1 MSDGNAYAFAVSSV
15 DTNVPYRIVGN
26 GGKAYFGSLPS
37 GIVIDGA
44 FGDWQGVEKGSD
56 VSGDASQNIDLREYA
71 SAIASNA
78 YFYMA
83 VDGTMLAGCEIP
95 VLGARPPV
103 QPGPPTPVVI
113 KENLGTDVARVYID
127 LMNSTINTFNPAMI
141 SHGYLI
147 ELQGRNGQV
156 VSARAWKWENGVKA
170 EEIQNPNI
178 AHGLSDGKIEFSV
191 AGSAL
196 AGLNNDTKFYF
207 EMTNWL
213 GEKDASEIAYRAGK
227 IQQQN
232 IETNIGTRGTP
243 HAPIHINGNSQ
254 FTSENGVVS
263 GSGTPADPYIIEGW
277 DINANGGTYGIW
289 IENTNV
295 YFVIRNCNITNAT
308 NSGSFPHGSG
318 IALNN
323 VMNGTIENNKCNN
336 SRYGIYLYGG
346 SKYNNINNNNCSGNS
361 IYGIRL
367 YIADNNTIMNNI
379 ATSNSDTGI
388 HLYSANNNSVINN
401 NASNNNNHGI
411 YSYSSSK
418 NNIIGN
424 NASGNLQRGIYLYV
438 SDNHN
443 ISNNTCVNNSNYG
456 IYLDFSSY
464 NNLSGNNASFGLAAS
479 NTGIYLVNSHWNNLT
494 NNTACYNQ
502 GTGIYISFSG
512 NNTLIGN
519 NASFNSLSG
528 STGRGIHLYYANNT
542 VMINNSACNNSGTY
556 GYGIYLS
563 NSNWC
568 NIRGNNVSGN
578 NGTSFGDGLYLY
590 FSSNNTLSRNK
601 ATSNK
606 RLGVYLD
613 VSAYNNIT
621 ENIVSNNGGTGIY
634 IYGSYQRSQYNRI
647 FNNNVSRNSNYGI
660 SLEDDCNYTTITY
673 NWIFNNGQYG
683 IYIDQAKYC
692 TIHHNTLMANNGATR
707 GYTGNC
713 QAYTNVGYSNWYEDS
728 ITEGNYWSNWNGLSW
743 GTLDAYVIN
752 WSLSDPP
759 GARVV
764 DRYPLGMPVLY
775 PLNIT
780 TNEDFAFYASLY
792 GWNGAGTNI
801 NPYIIDRYY
810 INGNGTLNCTY
821 IANTDVSFVIQN
833 CLVKNATQPQGNG
846 IYLFN
851 VNNATLFNNTIR
863 NARYGIYLGNAGYT
877 EISKNDITGIITW
890 GITLSNSMNITVSNN
905 RVYAFSNPAIY
916 LWFSNSNQVVGN
928 QLNNTSS
935 GIYLYSSSK
944 NTIVK
949 NHIWNQTGSG
959 VYLYGGSTENI
970 ISSNNVSFGN
980 IGIDLQITSDNNEIT
995 YNWIYNNTNYG
1006 IYILLSAGNRIHHN
1020 NLVKNRGATKGIS
1033 DGWCQAYAD
1042 NSLNQWSWLNEG
1054 NYWSNWDGTGWGTSS
1069 AYPINGGAGGA
1080 DWYPLSNRT
1089 FAPLHIVGN
1098 EEFVFYAKLYGWPGA
1113 GISANPY
1120 IIDRYYL
1127 NGNATG
1133 IPSSYN
1139 IWIENTNLYFRISN
1153 STIRNATDN
1162 IASPYGA
1169 GIAFI
1174 SVTNGVV
1181 DNNTVTNNV
1190 DGIYIKM
1197 SNGLNIKNNNISFNS
1212 ETGIDIY
1219 ECSYLTI
1226 TGNTMYY
1233 DGIHLDGGQ
1242 VSHWNTHMIQTTNTV
1257 NGKPIRYYSNQTGS
1271 AVDTLAGQIIL
1282 ANCIAMTVNG
1292 VAINNTTT
1300 ALLIGFS
1307 RNTTITNNNFS
1318 DCRFCAIFMRNTEN
1332 DTIKSNV
1339 LLRNTHYGVYSN
1351 SANNT
1356 EMEWNLVSD
1365 NVDYGICIVYF
1376 TYGRISNNTVL
1387 RNNYGGMALF
1397 YGGNNTLLNN
1407 NISQNYLGLIISN
1420 SGSNTV
1426 TYNTFRT
1433 NMNYAVQIYSGCTN
1447 NVLHHNNFF
1456 QNRGATKG
1464 NSGLSQAYDISGAST
1479 WYTGYQGNYW
1489 SNWDGHNW
1497 SSSNAYPIDGGV
1509 AADFFPLKL
1518 PTRLPIRINSNADF
1532 TPANGVKSGT
1542 GSPWDPY
1549 IISDWEIDGTGYG
1562 SCIYIGNT
1570 TAYFFIK
1577 NCYLHNATGNGNL
1590 YYDNAAVQL
1599 RNVKNGTVKES
1610 VILNST
1616 IGVYICQNSAG
1627 ITVHNNTI
1635 SNGGDFG
1642 QGVYIQSSSNNTITN
1657 NTIFDNYNGIY
1668 IAYSPNN
1675 TIENNTIYSNGQHG
1689 IYIYDADNNTIQRN
1703 NIHHNTQAGIYSNYG
1718 DSNVILFNEIHEN
1731 NDGVKL
1737 THSTFNIVS
1746 ENNMSNN
1753 FGYGLYI
1760 YDSNNNVI
1768 KYNKIHSCGEG
1779 ILIDTSDSITIFHNN
1794 ISQSGTHGLRFAYSS
1809 TGTIVFYNIF
1819 YANTNF
1825 GVCIADGATA
1835 ITIHHNSFIM
1845 NNGAGKG
1852 VVGNNQ
1858 AYDEVGGNSWYDDT
1872 AQEGNYWSNW
1882 DGKDW
1887 GTSDAYWIGGYE
1899 TSDHY
1904 PLSKPVLPPLHIN
1917 GNAEFAYYAA
1927 FYGWDG
1933 NGTPSNPYRIS
1944 KYYIN
1949 GEGFAYCIWIENTT
1963 VYFNVTDCDLRNA
1976 SLIDDDPHGAGIAI
1990 YNGSNGTIG
1999 WNNIANNWVGV
2010 FLNNALN
2017 CSIVENN
2024 LTHNGI
2030 AIFGDAVE
2038 AWTSHEIDTTN
2049 IVNGQPVYYY
2059 KDRDWITVPEDAGQV
2074 LIANC
2079 TNIIVAN
2086 ITTGNATMGVEA
2098 GFSSGLKIMNM
2109 SSYYNLFGAM
2119 IVGCDDTQI
2128 TNSTFDTSYVSGVE
2142 IQFSTNVVIEENEF
2156 SATSPFGDKG
2166 IGAYH
2171 SLGLLITRNEINN
2184 IRIGILFETCP
2195 LSQITQN
2202 VINYRGENWNDA
2214 GVRIYNS
2221 SYAFVAQNQI
2231 TSIMGDGCGIFLEAT
2246 DNDTISNNDI
2256 SGNPSGFSGSGIIVE
2271 YSESIRLSENI
2282 VYNHLQYAIYITAS
2296 TRCDVRDNNIYSS
2309 YYGIFVY
2316 SANSNNVTYNEV
2328 IGNNYGIQISNANN
2342 NNITYNSVTSNSVY
2356 GIGLASAS
2364 SNKIFHNAIAQN
2376 NIGMYIFS
2384 SSTNNNITYNNFS
2397 WNIGYGISIVQ
2408 GSSSNIIHYNTFI
2421 ANNGATRD
2429 ANGNR
2434 QAKDD
2439 VGGNSWYNGTNQKG
2453 NYWSNW
2459 DGDGWGTAS
2468 AYPIDGMAGASDWYP
2483 LSEPAMPKLPR
2494 LHIIG
2499 NANFSYFASIYGWL
2513 GNGAAWDPYI
2523 IDGYEIDGEGDS
2535 YSIWI
2540 ENTNVYFIIQNC
2552 KVWNATNMSANPGGS
2567 GMALWNVSNG
2577 TIYNNAVIQNAN
2589 GIYLSVCH
2597 GSNLIVGNNVRTNSD
2612 VGISVDTCEDIS
2624 IYSNVV
2630 ESNNIG
2636 ISLVYSSSCTIY
2648 DNHVTGNNGNG
2659 IYLYDTST
2667 YNYVGYNIINSNNNH
2682 GIYLKEGCDYNII
2695 EYNDVGSNSNGICLD
2710 QSNYNTITN
2719 NTVAGND
2726 GGIYLS
2732 SSSYNTITNNNVINN
2747 NHDGIQLVSS
2757 SNNNNITNNNASENL
2772 ARGIYLNS
2780 SNYNKLTDN
2789 TVSDNLQYGIF
2800 LQSSTNNNITNNNA
2814 ANNSYGIYL
2823 EQSSANILS
2832 GNTVHGNAWYG
2843 IIIHASSNYN
2853 VVKNNNVSSN
2863 IGYGISLWNFCGYNN
2878 ISENFVVGNNGVGIG
2893 IYYSSYNDIYLNNVS
2908 EGNEDGIRLWASSN
2922 NNNIT
2927 YNTLYHNTNYGI
2939 NITDSSTGNYI
2950 YHNYFIGNNGAG
2962 KGVSGSCQAYDEV
2975 GGNIWYNGTLLEGN
2989 QWSNWDGNG
2998 WGTSNA
3004 YPIDGGAGASDWYP
3018 LGGPVNELSVLP
3030 IFGIVI
3036 LGILLMNCR
3045 RRK

>member
-1 MSDGNAYAFAVSSV
+1 
-15 DTNVPYRIVGN
+15 
-26 GGKAYFGSLPS
+26 
-37 GIVIDGA
+37 
-44 FGDWQGVEKGSD
+44 
-56 VSGDASQNIDLREYA
+56 
-71 SAIASNA
+71 
-78 YFYMA
+78 
-83 VDGTMLAGCEIP
+83 
-95 VLGARPPV
+95 
-103 QPGPPTPVVI
+103 
-113 KENLGTDVARVYID
+113 
-127 LMNSTINTFNPAMI
+127 
-141 SHGYLI
+141 
-147 ELQGRNGQV
+147 
-156 VSARAWKWENGVKA
+156 
-170 EEIQNPNI
+170 
-178 AHGLSDGKIEFSV
+178 
-191 AGSAL
+191 
-196 AGLNNDTKFYF
+196 
-207 EMTNWL
+207 
-213 GEKDASEIAYRAGK
+213 
-227 IQQQN
+227 
-232 IETNIGTRGTP
+232 
-243 HAPIHINGNSQ
+243 
-254 FTSENGVVS
+254 
-263 GSGTPADPYIIEGW
+263 
-277 DINANGGTYGIW
+277 
-289 IENTNV
+289 
-295 YFVIRNCNITNAT
+295 
-308 NSGSFPHGSG
+308 
-318 IALNN
+318 
-323 VMNGTIENNKCNN
+323 
-336 SRYGIYLYGG
+336 
-346 SKYNNINNNNCSGNS
+346 
-361 IYGIRL
+361 
-367 YIADNNTIMNNI
+367 
-379 ATSNSDTGI
+379 
-388 HLYSANNNSVINN
+388 
-401 NASNNNNHGI
+401 
-411 YSYSSSK
+411 
-418 NNIIGN
+418 
-424 NASGNLQRGIYLYV
+424 
-438 SDNHN
+438 
-443 ISNNTCVNNSNYG
+443 
-456 IYLDFSSY
+456 
-464 NNLSGNNASFGLAAS
+464 
-479 NTGIYLVNSHWNNLT
+479 
-494 NNTACYNQ
+494 
-502 GTGIYISFSG
+502 
-512 NNTLIGN
+512 
-519 NASFNSLSG
+519 
-528 STGRGIHLYYANNT
+528 
-542 VMINNSACNNSGTY
+542 
-556 GYGIYLS
+556 
-563 NSNWC
+563 
-568 NIRGNNVSGN
+568 
-578 NGTSFGDGLYLY
+578 
-590 FSSNNTLSRNK
+590 
-601 ATSNK
+601 
-606 RLGVYLD
+606 
-613 VSAYNNIT
+613 
-621 ENIVSNNGGTGIY
+621 
-634 IYGSYQRSQYNRI
+634 
-647 FNNNVSRNSNYGI
+647 
-660 SLEDDCNYTTITY
+660 
-673 NWIFNNGQYG
+673 
-683 IYIDQAKYC
+683 
-692 TIHHNTLMANNGATR
+692 
-707 GYTGNC
+707 
-713 QAYTNVGYSNWYEDS
+713 
-728 ITEGNYWSNWNGLSW
+728 
-743 GTLDAYVIN
+743 
-752 WSLSDPP
+752 
-759 GARVV
+759 
-764 DRYPLGMPVLY
+764 
-775 PLNIT
+775 
-780 TNEDFAFYASLY
+780 
-792 GWNGAGTNI
+792 
-801 NPYIIDRYY
+801 
-810 INGNGTLNCTY
+810 
-821 IANTDVSFVIQN
+821 
-833 CLVKNATQPQGNG
+833 
-846 IYLFN
+846 
-851 VNNATLFNNTIR
+851 
-863 NARYGIYLGNAGYT
+863 
-877 EISKNDITGIITW
+877 
-890 GITLSNSMNITVSNN
+890 
-905 RVYAFSNPAIY
+905 
-916 LWFSNSNQVVGN
+916 
-928 QLNNTSS
+928 
-935 GIYLYSSSK
+935 
-944 NTIVK
+944 
-949 NHIWNQTGSG
+949 
-959 VYLYGGSTENI
+959 
-970 ISSNNVSFGN
+970 
-980 IGIDLQITSDNNEIT
+980 
-995 YNWIYNNTNYG
+995 
-1006 IYILLSAGNRIHHN
+1006 
-1020 NLVKNRGATKGIS
+1020 
-1033 DGWCQAYAD
+1033 
-1042 NSLNQWSWLNEG
+1042 
-1054 NYWSNWDGTGWGTSS
+1054 
-1069 AYPINGGAGGA
+1069 
-1080 DWYPLSNRT
+1080 
-1089 FAPLHIVGN
+1089 
-1098 EEFVFYAKLYGWPGA
+1098 
-1113 GISANPY
+1113 
-1120 IIDRYYL
+1120 
-1127 NGNATG
+1127 
-1133 IPSSYN
+1133 
-1139 IWIENTNLYFRISN
+1139 
-1153 STIRNATDN
+1153 
-1162 IASPYGA
+1162 
-1169 GIAFI
+1169 
-1174 SVTNGVV
+1174 
-1181 DNNTVTNNV
+1181 
-1190 DGIYIKM
+1190 
-1197 SNGLNIKNNNISFNS
+1197 
-1212 ETGIDIY
+1212 
-1219 ECSYLTI
+1219 
-1226 TGNTMYY
+1226 
-1233 DGIHLDGGQ
+1233 
-1242 VSHWNTHMIQTTNTV
+1242 
-1257 NGKPIRYYSNQTGS
+1257 
-1271 AVDTLAGQIIL
+1271 
-1282 ANCIAMTVNG
+1282 
-1292 VAINNTTT
+1292 
-1300 ALLIGFS
+1300 
-1307 RNTTITNNNFS
+1307 
-1318 DCRFCAIFMRNTEN
+1318 
-1332 DTIKSNV
+1332 
-1339 LLRNTHYGVYSN
+1339 
-1351 SANNT
+1351 
-1356 EMEWNLVSD
+1356 MEWNLVSD

-1420 SGSNTV
+1420 SSSNTV

-1570 TAYFFIK
+1570 TAYFVIK

-1731 NDGVKL
+1731 NDGVNL

-2156 SATSPFGDKG
+2156 SATFPFGDKG

-2271 YSESIRLSENI
+2271 YSKSIRLSENI